1 MALSADVVV
10 RTPIFVIVAGM
21 IGCDVCTVDVP
32 AGVCRKRRGIIQVT
46 LVTDQVPDETHRK
59 HQKHELKVLLVSF
72 FSTTLPCTHYF
83 HKDECILFLIRISY
97 VRSRYMVEYVSCKR
111 QTPDCTACDNALEI
125 IVFTAR
131 RYASAAYAVVMCLSV
146 RHKSVFY

>member
-32 AGVCRKRRGIIQVT
+32 AGVWRKRRGIIQVT

-72 FSTTLPCTHYF
+72 FFNNTAMHTLLSQGRVYF
-83 HKDECILFLIRISY
+83 VSYPNFIRS
-97 VRSRYMVEYVSCKR
+97 
-111 QTPDCTACDNALEI
+111 
-125 IVFTAR
+125 
-131 RYASAAYAVVMCLSV
+131 
-146 RHKSVFY
+146 KSIYG